1 MSLIRYNNQLMNPG
15 IFNFLN
21 DVFGEDTEQMENK
34 PLRRIIPPV
43 NIRETDKT
51 FEIEVAVP
59 GFDKKDIN
67 VEVEKDVLTISSKRE
82 VEKKEENDQ
91 IKRMEFSYDYFERS
105 FNIPE
110 DADAE
115 NINAKSNN
123 GVLYIVLPKKEE
135 KVKVKKMIKVA

>member
-1 MSLIRYNNQLMNPG
+1 MSLIRYNNHLMNPG
-15 IFNFLN
+15 IVNFLN
-21 DVFGEDTEQMENK
+21 DVFGEDSEQMQNK
-34 PLRRIIPPV
+34 PIRKIIPPV
-43 NIRETDKT
+43 NIKETEKS

-67 VEVEKDVLTISSKRE
+67 VEVEKDILTISSKRE
-82 VEKKEENDQ
+82 EEKTEKSDE

-110 DADAE
+110 DADTE

-123 GVLYIVLPKKEE
+123 GVLHIVLPKKEE
-135 KVKVKKMIKVA
+135 KVKLKKMIKVA

>member
-1 MSLIRYNNQLMNPG
+1 MNPG
-15 IFNFLN
+15 IVNFLN
-21 DVFGEDTEQMENK
+21 DVFGEDTEQMQNK
-34 PLRRIIPPV
+34 PLRKIIPPV
-43 NIRETDKT
+43 NIRETEKT

-67 VEVEKDVLTISSKRE
+67 VEVEKDILTISSKRE
-82 VEKKEENDQ
+82 EEKKEESDE
-91 IKRMEFSYDYFERS
+91 IKRLEFSYDYFERS

-110 DADAE
+110 DADTE